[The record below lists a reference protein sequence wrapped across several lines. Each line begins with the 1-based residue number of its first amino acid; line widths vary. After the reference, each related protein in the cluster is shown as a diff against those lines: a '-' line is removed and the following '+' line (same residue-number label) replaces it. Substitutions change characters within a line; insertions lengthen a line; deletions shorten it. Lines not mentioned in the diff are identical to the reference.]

1 MSVLY
6 CWNIRLEQT
15 NFLNKFFHPLKKRH
29 VRKACIIVHM
39 KLVVKYTNIRENI
52 SSILPLI
59 LRIWL
64 PSVLKWFSIYR
75 QEWFRSRF
83 SLHSSTILAPLSQ
96 PIKIHHDFRAQDF
109 PRLVTGSMHFLWI
122 LIGSKNSLF
131 LLWLARCVV
140 RHNAENRLI
149 NDECQLKSLCYL
161 TNTQNI
167 YDDISFRYMEFSK
180 CGEKLS

>member
-39 KLVVKYTNIRENI
+39 KLVVKYSNIRENI

-83 SLHSSTILAPLSQ
+83 SLHSSTTLAPLSQ

-109 PRLVTGSMHFLWI
+109 PRLVTGCMHFLWI

-131 LLWLARCVV
+131 LLWLARCVE

-149 NDECQLKSLCYL
+149 NDECQL
-161 TNTQNI
+161 
-167 YDDISFRYMEFSK
+167 
-180 CGEKLS
+180 